1 MGSKKKIELTWQI
14 EGHCFDFQK
23 GALVMGILNVTPDS
37 FSDGGQ
43 WAQKE
48 AAIMQAEQLIAEGAD
63 LIDVG
68 GESTRPGS
76 EAVAVEDELL
86 RVIPVIREL
95 VERTSVPISIDTC
108 KAKVARQAL
117 EAGAA
122 VVNDISGLRD
132 PEMIEV
138 CAESGCGVVVMH
150 MKGVPKSMQ
159 ESPTYEDVVAEV
171 QGFFRERLQT
181 LTEAGISADR
191 LCWDPGIG
199 FGKRLEDNVA
209 LLKAVG
215 QLDVGGRPV
224 MIGLSRKSFL
234 AKLLEESE
242 MDARDWPTVALTAWS
257 REQGGLVHR
266 VHEVRPNREAIR
278 MVEKIGQ
285 A

>member
-132 PEMIEV
+132 PGMIEV